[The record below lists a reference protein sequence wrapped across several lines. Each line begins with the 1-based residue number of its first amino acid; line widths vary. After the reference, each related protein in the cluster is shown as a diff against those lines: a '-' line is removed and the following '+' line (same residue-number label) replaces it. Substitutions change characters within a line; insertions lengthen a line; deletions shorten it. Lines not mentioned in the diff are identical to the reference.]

1 MKSKKI
7 AALAS
12 PILTVIIGII
22 LFANSVGST
31 VLVCRIIGIILLI
44 SGAFFTGSSLL
55 NGTIHKFGIILGV
68 FQLILGLFITS
79 RPDKMVAFITV
90 FIGIIVLVKSIGL
103 LEHGLENKAIG
114 LSLWWVTASLAL
126 IMAVLGIII
135 IFNPF
140 GAVSTVMK
148 FAGIIIIIQGISDIV
163 ALIKAD
169 KASNRNSGDF
179 IEADYTIK
187 K

>member
-1 MKSKKI
+1 MKSKKL

-44 SGAFFTGSSLL
+44 SGIFFTGSSLL
-55 NGTIHKFGIILGV
+55 NGTLHKFGVIPGA

-79 RPDKMVAFITV
+79 RPDKMVAFLTV

-103 LEHGLENKAIG
+103 LEHGLENKALG

-148 FAGIIIIIQGISDIV
+148 LAGIVIIIQGISDIA

-169 KASNRNSGDF
+169 RASNEKNGDF